1 MDFESPNLNDL
12 TEELTRLKEDL
23 NNLTDAVS
31 QLDSPVSV
39 EDDTSQ
45 ALIGGNKKPVLHW
58 IEPVEFQ
65 YTCSLIQSLDDAK
78 VAMRMAVIHR
88 DDVDNGKPEIMHGDF
103 LVLTCV
109 DETADPDQDIFNSK
123 MFFGLCVEPDGGFQD
138 DIPSQFTIN
147 YMPNNHPSVAE
158 KIPAGNGHE
167 DRYII
172 AWSATGGSS
181 VGEFDGWK
189 ELEICESGSVST
201 IYVPYFTDNPN
212 P

>member
-1 MDFESPNLNDL
+1 MDFESANLDDL
-12 TEELTRLKEDL
+12 TEEITRLKEEL
-23 NNLTDAVS
+23 NNLTEVVS
-31 QLDSPVSV
+31 QLDSPASV

-78 VAMRMAVIHR
+78 VAMRMAVTYR
-88 DDVDNGKPEIMHGDF
+88 DDEDNGKPEVMHGDF
-103 LVLTCV
+103 LILTCV
-109 DETADPDQDIFNSK
+109 DETEKSDQDIFNSK
-123 MFFGLCVEPDGGFQD
+123 MFFGLCVEPDGGFQG
-138 DIPSQFTIN
+138 DIPAQFTIN
-147 YMPNNHPSVAE
+147 NMPNNHPSVAE
-158 KIPAGNGHE
+158 KITATHGHA
-167 DRYII
+167 DRFII
-172 AWSATGGSS
+172 AWSTTGGSS

-201 IYVPYFTDNPN
+201 IYVPYFTENPK